1 MNFKN
6 IILIILVI
14 IFITFI
20 IQNTTSVTV
29 SFLLF
34 NATMP
39 RALLLIFTLAIG
51 IIIGILLPYQFKKHK

>member
-1 MNFKN
+1 MNFKS
-6 IILIILVI
+6 IILIILVA

-20 IQNTTSVTV
+20 VQNTASVTV
-29 SFLLF
+29 SFLIF

-51 IIIGILLPYQFKKHK
+51 IIIGILLPYQFKKNK